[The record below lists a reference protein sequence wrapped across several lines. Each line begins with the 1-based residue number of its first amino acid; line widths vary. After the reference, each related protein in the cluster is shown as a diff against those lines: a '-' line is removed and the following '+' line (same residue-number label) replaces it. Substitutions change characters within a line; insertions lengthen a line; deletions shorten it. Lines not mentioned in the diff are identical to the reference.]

1 MSNVSARPQSAT
13 LSEDQIS
20 ALSEAQDRLMQ
31 ASMAFNAFM
40 CLLVGDHPNDVD
52 LEQMYWLLQPIQI
65 EINTSLDALRPLES
79 VFNPHIEENHHAA

>member
-52 LEQMYWLLQPIQI
+52 LEQMY
-65 EINTSLDALRPLES
+65 
-79 VFNPHIEENHHAA
+79 